1 MNLQLEG
8 KKALVTGSTAGI
20 GFAIARVL
28 AGEGASVIVTGR
40 TQNRVDAALKRIQQ
54 QIREANVSGIA
65 TDLATAH
72 GTAKCID
79 RVPSVD
85 ILVNN
90 LGVYEPKPFE
100 KITDD
105 DWHSIIE
112 TNFMSGVRLC
122 RHYLPQMQ
130 TADWGRIIF
139 ISSESAVNIPVEMIH
154 YGVTK
159 TMQVALARGLAETTS
174 GTGVTVN
181 SILAGP
187 TRSEGVE
194 QFIAD
199 VARTKGIA
207 AAQVEKDFF
216 KSVRPSSLLQRFAT
230 IEEVAALV
238 AFVASP
244 LSSATNGAALRVEGG
259 VLRSIV

>member
-8 KKALVTGSTAGI
+8 KRALITGSTAGI
-20 GFAIARVL
+20 GFAIARAL
-28 AGEGASVIVTGR
+28 ASEKARVIINGR
-40 TQNRVDAALKRIQQ
+40 TQDRVDDALERIQ
-54 QIREANVSGIA
+54 RDLSSVDVRGIVA
-65 TDLATAH
+65 DLATTH
-72 GTAKCID
+72 GSAKCIES
-79 RVPSVD
+79 VPSVD
-85 ILVNN
+85 ILINN
-90 LGVYEPKPFE
+90 LGIYEPKPFE

-105 DWHSIIE
+105 DWHAIIE

-122 RHYLPQMQ
+122 RHYLQGMK
-130 TADWGRIIF
+130 AANWGRIIF
-139 ISSESAVNIPVEMIH
+139 MSSESAVNIPIEMIH

-174 GTGVTVN
+174 GTNITVN

-194 QFIAD
+194 QFIVD
-199 VARTKGIA
+199 VAKTKGIA
-207 AAQVEKDFF
+207 AAEVEKDFF
-216 KSVRPSSLLQRFAT
+216 TSVRPSSLLQRFAK

-244 LSSATNGAALRVEGG
+244 LSSATNGAALRADGG
-259 VLRSIV
+259 VLRSIL

>member
-1 MNLQLEG
+1 MNLQLAG
-8 KKALVTGSTAGI
+8 KSALITGSTAGI

-28 AGEGASVIVTGR
+28 AGEGASVVVTGR

-72 GTAKCID
+72 GTAECID

-122 RHYLPQMQ
+122 RHYLPDMKG
-130 TADWGRIIF
+130 AGWGRIIF

-194 QFIAD
+194 KFLADIAKSKNARPAD
-199 VARTKGIA
+199 VE
-207 AAQVEKDFF
+207 QEF
-216 KSVRPSSLLQRFAT
+216 
-230 IEEVAALV
+230 
-238 AFVASP
+238 
-244 LSSATNGAALRVEGG
+244 
-259 VLRSIV
+259 